1 MRESNK
7 ISANCTQFN
16 DVSSIE
22 DAALQIVFVEV
33 FICHW
38 ETCDVTFSL
47 SMCNYTEIRIGGN
60 LL

>member
-1 MRESNK
+1 MRKSNK
-7 ISANCTQFN
+7 ISANCTRFN
-16 DVSSIE
+16 DASGIE
-22 DAALQIVFVEV
+22 DAALQIAFVEM
-33 FICHW
+33 FICHR